1 MYWYVT
7 AVQVLLLLA
16 AATSVVFALFAWKRR
31 PVPGSVAFSV
41 FMLAVT
47 LWVLAYLLQI
57 ASDDLATKMVW
68 VKLQYI
74 GVGIVPVAWLAFSLR
89 YTKRQTWLTPQHW
102 ILLMVIPLLTIL
114 FAVTNEVHQ
123 LLWVSANQI
132 VVNGF
137 SFTTMLPG
145 VWYWIFVFYLY
156 GIFLAGS
163 LMLVT
168 STRYEISSLL
178 PQQALLFLAGLT
190 VPWFGGVLF
199 LLGMSAINL
208 TPLSFALCG
217 VLIGK
222 YALNFRFVK
231 RTPLENQMVITS
243 LADGV
248 LVLSDEQI
256 IVDANPALVEIAERP
271 LSDILGRQLSEVF
284 PEVAAKYKELK
295 EKPLDIGCDGVDRSR
310 CYELK
315 LSQLLDWRKL
325 ACSEMLVFHDISERK
340 QQEVLRDDLTHSMVH
355 DLRSPIS
362 NSLFALDMLK
372 NGTVQDREK
381 DSQRLVELTY
391 ENTERVLNLV
401 NNILDAGHL
410 DDGNIPVKLT
420 AVSLPKLTDQTL
432 LSQSPRAEA
441 KGITLVRDMP
451 VDLPVAWADKNLI
464 ERVLQNLV
472 DNSIKFSPIGGTV
485 KVTAVLVNKQDVT
498 RRQIHITIA
507 DEGPGLSSTLTENV
521 FDKFVTGLDKDS
533 GNGLG
538 LAFCQMALAAH
549 NQKIWIEKTTESG
562 AAFTFSLALPPQ
574 LPEDI
579 AAEDEW
585 PDIPDSSAQSSPLFT
600 QVLPNW

>member
-16 AATSVVFALFAWKRR
+16 AATSVIFALFAWKRR

-41 FMLAVT
+41 FMLAVA

-57 ASDDLATKMVW
+57 VSDGLSAKMVW

-89 YTKRQTWLTPQHW
+89 YTKRQAWLTPGHW
-102 ILLMVIPLLTIL
+102 FLLMTIPLLTIL
-114 FAVTNEVHQ
+114 FVLTNEVHQ
-123 LLWVSANQI
+123 LVWVSANL
-132 VVNGF
+132 VVLHGF
-137 SFTTMLPG
+137 SFMTILPG
-145 VWYWIFVFYLY
+145 VWYWIFTLYLY
-156 GIFLAGS
+156 VLFVVGS

-178 PQQALLFLAGLT
+178 PQQALIFLAGLA
-190 VPWFGGVLF
+190 VPWFGGILY

-217 VLIGK
+217 AVVGK

-231 RTPLENQMVITS
+231 RTPLENQMVISS

-248 LVLSDEQI
+248 LVLSDEQM
-256 IVDANPALVEIAERP
+256 IVDANPALVEIAKRP
-271 LSDILGRQLSEVF
+271 LSAILGRQLREVF
-284 PEVAAKYKELK
+284 PEVAAKYEELK
-295 EKPLDIGCDGVDRSR
+295 EKPLDIGCDGADRSR

-340 QQEVLRDDLTHSMVH
+340 QQEILRDDLTHSMIH

-372 NGTVQDREK
+372 NGTVHDKEK

-401 NNILDAGHL
+401 NHILDVERL
-410 DDGNIPVKLT
+410 DDGNIPLQLT
-420 AVSLPKLTDQTL
+420 AVSLPKLVDQTL
-432 LSQSPRAEA
+432 ISQSPRAEA
-441 KGITLVRDMP
+441 KGITLVREMP
-451 VDLPVAWADKNLI
+451 ADLPVAWADRNLI
-464 ERVLQNLV
+464 ERVMQNLV
-472 DNSIKFSPIGGTV
+472 DNSIKFSPLGGSV
-485 KVTAVLVNKQDVT
+485 KVTAVLVDKQDVT
-498 RRQIHITIA
+498 RRRIHITVA
-507 DEGPGLSSTLTENV
+507 DEGPGLSSALTENV
-521 FDKFVTGLDKDS
+521 FDKFVTGADKDS

-549 NQKIWIEKTTESG
+549 NQKIWINRTKEPG

-579 AAEDEW
+579 AEEDEW
-585 PDIPDSSAQSSPLFT
+585 PDIPDSSAQSNILFT
-600 QVLPNW
+600 QTLSNW